1 MTRRVSAAGVVVAL
15 AVIVVLASVT
25 SSAVAWTQEGFHDA
39 QLLVSFV
46 LLIAAGEFLR
56 FTLPGER
63 DAAPIG
69 AAMGLAVALVPEI
82 GDQPVTYG
90 AAVAVTAVTLGT
102 VLGVAPH
109 AVAARAPRADVV
121 ARRLLAVA
129 VVALVFRAVPWAGR
143 PLVEWVAAW
152 GGERWGVAL
161 VMLAAALLGTA
172 VDVLLAAVVRS
183 GYEHAPLRRVVLDE
197 ARAGVGISTAIA
209 ATGVL
214 IALAARPMG
223 LLALPVFAV
232 PLLITQFAF
241 RRYATVRRTY
251 LQTIRSLSRLTEIGG
266 YTETRH
272 SQRVSAL
279 AVEMGRD
286 LGLGEQDLLDL
297 EYAALLHD
305 IGQLSLSD
313 PIPGGATVMVS
324 PGDQRR
330 IAGLGAAIVR
340 QTGVPTRV
348 ATIVE
353 RQCQAYRMPLQHAT
367 AGDDDVPLAARI
379 IKVANAYDDLVGES
393 DQLSRRDQALERI
406 HLGLAYEYDPKV
418 VASLSRVLTR
428 R

>member
-1 MTRRVSAAGVVVAL
+1 MTAAWVVVAL
-15 AVIVVLASVT
+15 AVMVALA
-25 SSAVAWTQEGFHDA
+25 AVASTA
-39 QLLVSFV
+39 VSFTRDGIPHLGLLLSFV
-46 LLIAAGEFLR
+46 VLIAAGEFLR
-56 FTLPGER
+56 LTLPGDR

-69 AAMGLAVALVPEI
+69 AAMGLAVALVPEL
-82 GDQPVTYG
+82 GDRQVSYG
-90 AAVAVTAVTLGT
+90 AAVVVTTVTLGT
-102 VLGVAPH
+102 MLGVAPH
-109 AVAARAPRADVV
+109 AVASRAPRADVL

-129 VVALVFRAVPWAGR
+129 VAALVFRSVPWGGQ
-143 PLVEWVAAW
+143 PLVERVADWDDA
-152 GGERWGVAL
+152 RWRVAVAMLVVAVLGVAL
-161 VMLAAALLGTA
+161 
-172 VDVLLAAVVRS
+172 DVALAAVVRS
-183 GYEHAPLRRVVLDE
+183 GAEHAPLGRVALDE

-214 IALAARPMG
+214 IAVAARPMG

-272 SQRVSAL
+272 SQRVSEL

-286 LGLGEQDLLDL
+286 LGLGERQLLDL

-305 IGQLSLSD
+305 IGQLSLAD
-313 PIPGGATVMVS
+313 PIPGGATVVVS
-324 PGDQRR
+324 RDDQRR
-330 IAGLGAAIVR
+330 IAELGAAIVG
-340 QTGVPTRV
+340 QTGVQSRV
-348 ATIVE
+348 ATIVQ
-353 RQCQAYRMPLQHAT
+353 RQCDPYRMPMQHELD
-367 AGDDDVPLAARI
+367 GDEQIPLAARI

-393 DQLSRRDQALERI
+393 GQLSRRDEALERI
-406 HLGLAYEYDPKV
+406 HLGLAYEYDPRV